1 MNMKLTTLVKKQVKE
16 NKPTLKKE
24 ALEDFDVNLPVQ
36 VERFL
41 EKVVNAIKGYK
52 LNRKKEQ
59 MIVAKIINALGMDK
73 QDLML
78 TIQKIKKRDILQ
90 K

>member
-1 MNMKLTTLVKKQVKE
+1 MKPTTDKLRSIIREEVKK
-16 NKPTLKKE
+16 LKKE
-24 ALEDFDVNLPVQ
+24 ALEDFDANLPVQ

-41 EKVVNAIKGYK
+41 DKAINAIKGYK

-59 MIVAKIINALGMDK
+59 LIVAKIINALGMDK

-78 TIQKIKKRDILQ
+78 TIQKIKKKDILQ